1 MYSNGKPMFA
11 SYNEL
16 SEMTHTD
23 SLLWNYNTGDT
34 IFRGA
39 ALADIDGNAQR
50 FENLIKPKNVLFHS

>member
-1 MYSNGKPMFA
+1 MFA
-11 SYNEL
+11 SYNVL

-50 FENLIKPKNVLFHS
+50 FENLIKQKNVLFHS